1 MRRLLNNRLT
11 IPNQSHHICSNMG
24 TERHTC
30 SEHWQQFAY
39 EIMVINRI
47 ELNQC
52 HIVIAS
58 EDIKTFTLPTI
69 VWNT

>member
-1 MRRLLNNRLT
+1 
-11 IPNQSHHICSNMG
+11 MG
-24 TERHTC
+24 TERHTY